1 MESAFFALG
10 SPAILPFAWS
20 QKLIQQKKTEE
31 LWDLVLESDD
41 ELTWKEGI
49 FFHFLSAQ
57 LPLDWNDIEEFWCGG
72 TCFNWEIRF
81 FDNRYNPYGLLPLTV
96 TTGRDFFEFFAYGLG
111 SFVNFPI
118 WVSLMP
124 ARWF

>member
-49 FFHFLSAQ
+49 FFHFLSA
-57 LPLDWNDIEEFWCGG
+57 
-72 TCFNWEIRF
+72 
-81 FDNRYNPYGLLPLTV
+81 
-96 TTGRDFFEFFAYGLG
+96 
-111 SFVNFPI
+111 
-118 WVSLMP
+118 
-124 ARWF
+124 